1 MPSVPSAPQCVAL
14 TDARQRRCSR
24 VMPNNW
30 PELTLAVT
38 LALIAAYIIAD
49 VVARGVDRVLR
60 AILPDDR
67 EERFV
72 DRPKRIIRLVIFL
85 ISGVAL
91 AFPALAFVGYQT
103 EIGVNRQELVDWL
116 LNAGLRIALI
126 GVSAYM
132 VIRIGTAAARRFE
145 TEMSAGSG
153 LDVIE
158 RTKRAQTLGRIIQ
171 KSLAIVV
178 VVIAGLM
185 VLRELQLDITP
196 VLTGAGIV
204 GLAVGFGAQTLVR
217 DVISGFFLILE
228 DQVRVG
234 DSAVVNG
241 TGGLVEAINLRTI
254 VLRDEQ
260 GALHVF
266 PNGEIKTL
274 ANMSKDFAYHVI
286 NVGVSYH
293 DDPDRVAEAIRDAGT
308 SMMTDPEYRPHI
320 LTPIEVYG
328 VDAFEADRLVVKARI
343 KTVPQKQWLVGRE
356 LQKRIARLLR
366 ERGIQVP
373 LRQVNLK
380 VEAGAAAGEES
391 SNFKLQK

>member
-1 MPSVPSAPQCVAL
+1 MPS
-14 TDARQRRCSR
+14 
-24 VMPNNW
+24 NW

-38 LALIAAYIIAD
+38 LALVAAYLIAD
-49 VVARGVDRVLR
+49 VVARGVDSILR
-60 AILPDDR
+60 AILPD
-67 EERFV
+67 EHEKLFV
-72 DRPKRIIRLVIFL
+72 DRPKRMVRLLIFL
-85 ISGVAL
+85 LSAAAL
-91 AFPALAFVGYQT
+91 AFPAMNIVGVQT
-103 EIGVNRQELVDWL
+103 DVGANREELFDWL
-116 LNAGLRIALI
+116 LNRGLRIALI
-126 GVSAYM
+126 AIVAYM

-145 TEMSAGSG
+145 TEMSSGTG

-171 KSLAIVV
+171 KTLAIVV
-178 VVIAGLM
+178 VVIGGLM
-185 VLRELQLDITP
+185 VLRELDLDITP

-234 DSAVVNG
+234 DVAVVNG

-260 GALHVF
+260 GTVHVF

-274 ANMSKDFAYHVI
+274 ANMSKDFAYFVI
-286 NVGVSYH
+286 NVGVSYS
-293 DDPDRVAEAIRDAGT
+293 DDPDRVAEAIRDAGA
-308 SMMTDPEYRPHI
+308 SMLTDAEFQPHI
-320 LTPIEVYG
+320 LSPIEVYG
-328 VDAFEADRLVVKARI
+328 VDAFEADRLMMKARI

-356 LQKRIARLLR
+356 LQKRIVRLFR

-380 VEAGAAAGEES
+380 VEPETS
-391 SNFKLQK
+391 SNVKVQGSK